1 MIHAAKVMAATA
13 SALIQ
18 SPETIEEARAVHNGR
33 QTKTPYQCPIPK
45 EVSPP
50 IIAKAK

>member
-1 MIHAAKVMAATA
+1 VMAATA

-18 SPETIEEARAVHNGR
+18 SPETLEAARAVHNDR
-33 QTKTPYQCPIPK
+33 QAKTPYQCPIPK

-50 IIAKAK
+50 IISKPE

>member
-18 SPETIEEARAVHNGR
+18 SPETIEAARTVHTDR
-33 QTKTPYQCPIPK
+33 QVKTPYQCPIPR

-50 IIAKAK
+50 IITKPE